1 MLPQCKTH
9 CEETSPPPPPPPPP
23 PNPPLHCLTFPRK
36 EQTNKLLFLL
46 SNRKYSNHSLPG
58 FSFFTTLPP
67 KPKAHFHFLFH
78 LHTTNFLQQLTFLFL
93 LFPTDPTFSLLLPN
107 LFLFTTHAAS
117 LPLTNCP
124 CSCSYLQQTQPLQ
137 YFFLPFLFLFTRGA
151 TSFPQIENTQ
161 VTDYNL
167 LRNKHL
173 LPHTKYQHQ
182 RYNYAIVNTLYYK

>member
-1 MLPQCKTH
+1 MQNALRRNIST
-9 CEETSPPPPPPPPP
+9 PPPTHPPIALPY
-23 PNPPLHCLTFPRK
+23 LSK
-36 EQTNKLLFLL
+36 ERTNKQTFVSSFQAKIFQSLTSGFLFLYNTA
-46 SNRKYSNHSLPG
+46 SKTKSPLP
-58 FSFFTTLPP
+58 
-67 KPKAHFHFLFH
+67 FLFH
-78 LHTTNFLQQLTFLFL
+78 FHTTNFLQQLTFLFL

-137 YFFLPFLFLFTRGA
+137 YFFLPFLFLFTRDA

-173 LPHTKYQHQ
+173 LPHTNTNTKDTTTQISTLSYKYQQ
-182 RYNYAIVNTLYYK
+182 